1 MINNK
6 NSWTKQFQ
14 ILEVVCVMGAAI
26 ESGGGG
32 FLCCMA
38 SDQKREDQ
46 IALDI
51 LNTPIGDDPTIMA
64 KGLLPISN
72 SQTQG

>member
-1 MINNK
+1 
-6 NSWTKQFQ
+6 
-14 ILEVVCVMGAAI
+14 MGAAI
-26 ESGGGG
+26 DGGGG

-51 LNTPIGDDPTIMA
+51 LNTPIGDPQIMMG
-64 KGLLPISN
+64 GLPSSN
-72 SQTQG
+72 QG